1 MKRCTDGTKL
11 LHDRRE
17 GRRTFVQN
25 RNGVLDLA
33 MNSEIP
39 KVRGELPVYF
49 LLSPDPPC
57 LPPPLTVLYIARAL
71 PCTAEAENAPWP
83 LALSIV

>member
-17 GRRTFVQN
+17 GRRTFVEN

-33 MNSEIP
+33 MNSEIQ
-39 KVRGELPVYF
+39 KVREELPVYF
-49 LLSPDPPC
+49 LL
-57 LPPPLTVLYIARAL
+57 
-71 PCTAEAENAPWP
+71 
-83 LALSIV
+83 

>member
-49 LLSPDPPC
+49 LL
-57 LPPPLTVLYIARAL
+57 
-71 PCTAEAENAPWP
+71 
-83 LALSIV
+83 